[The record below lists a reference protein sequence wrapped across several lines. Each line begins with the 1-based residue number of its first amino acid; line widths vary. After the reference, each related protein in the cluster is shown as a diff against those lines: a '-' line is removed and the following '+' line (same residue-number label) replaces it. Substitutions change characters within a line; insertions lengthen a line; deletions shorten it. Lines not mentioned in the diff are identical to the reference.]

1 MINAILKYPLF
12 YRLYQKTVRTKY
24 SEYDFIQYVFSKLNA
39 KIRMLDLC
47 CGDSF
52 ILNFV
57 GKYVED
63 YLGADNNQKYL
74 NHSEKKWPKF
84 NFLNMDLTDR
94 KNLEKL
100 KELSPNFIF
109 INGAIHHLN
118 DETDK
123 TIISIILSEF
133 KQSFFLSVDPI
144 HHNNK
149 LINSVMLALD
159 RGKHIRNEG
168 HYRELMKG
176 YKSFIIDDFYKM
188 SFQNIF
194 HYQNFELKQM
204 YLDWKNTLK

>member
-100 KELSPNFIF
+100 KEFSPNFIF
-109 INGAIHHLN
+109 I
-118 DETDK
+118 
-123 TIISIILSEF
+123 ILRAFS
-133 KQSFFLSVDPI
+133 
-144 HHNNK
+144 
-149 LINSVMLALD
+149 
-159 RGKHIRNEG
+159 
-168 HYRELMKG
+168 
-176 YKSFIIDDFYKM
+176 
-188 SFQNIF
+188 
-194 HYQNFELKQM
+194 
-204 YLDWKNTLK
+204 

>member
-1 MINAILKYPLF
+1 
-12 YRLYQKTVRTKY
+12 
-24 SEYDFIQYVFSKLNA
+24 
-39 KIRMLDLC
+39 MLDLC

-100 KELSPNFIF
+100 KEFSPNFIF

-118 DETDK
+118 DETVK